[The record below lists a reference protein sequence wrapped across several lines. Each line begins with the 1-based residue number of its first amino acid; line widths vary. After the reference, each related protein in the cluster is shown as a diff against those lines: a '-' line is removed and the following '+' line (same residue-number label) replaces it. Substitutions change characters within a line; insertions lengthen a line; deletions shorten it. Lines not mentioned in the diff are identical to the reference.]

1 MKPYCIAPFVH
12 LYQHSQSLDDRVCC
26 ISKINKADDNR
37 DNGVDNNLQSKW
49 ENEYYQDIRKRML
62 EPGSDLPECAEC
74 IRLEKQ
80 GQTSDRLNFESRFKN
95 QYIEFNTITGNQYNH
110 PLDYDLRPGNLC
122 NLGCRMCSPMSST
135 QLSKEY
141 KKHKDDFN
149 DLVPETFF
157 TMEDGC
163 DWDYKEN
170 LDWIKENLLSGK
182 TNRIKFLGGE
192 PTIMPGVLELLDFMI
207 DNSLTRTSLSFTTNC
222 TNENRHFVSK
232 VSRFTD
238 VYFHFSIDGI
248 GRTLEY
254 IRHPAKWNKINE
266 NIRKLSS
273 NKSWI
278 APMCNTTIQAYN
290 IHHLKDY
297 VYWLKALNKIRH
309 VELNTVIIDYPSHM
323 SYKVLPV
330 EYRNCYIVDL
340 INDPIMQWDVI
351 KQSNLRANLK
361 TILEDKTVEGTDKFI
376 EHTKAFDKVRNQ
388 NIKNYIPQLAS
399 YFGLSNGY
407 Q

>member
-26 ISKINKADDNR
+26 ISKVNKGDDNR
-37 DNGVDNNLQSKW
+37 AEGIDHNLQTKW
-49 ENEYYQDIRKRML
+49 KNKYYQDIRKRML
-62 EPGSDLPECAEC
+62 TPGAELPECTEC
-74 IRLEKQ
+74 IRLEEQ
-80 GQTSDRLNFESRFKN
+80 GQQSDRLNFANRFRN
-95 QYIEFNTITGNQYNH
+95 QYLEFNTITGNQYNH

-141 KKHKDDFN
+141 KKHKDKLDHI
-149 DLVPETFF
+149 VPETFF

-170 LDWIKENLLSGK
+170 LNWIKENLLSGK

-192 PTIMPGVLELLDFMI
+192 PTIMSGVLELLDFMI
-207 DNSLTRTSLSFTTNC
+207 ENSLTSTPLSFTTNC

-232 VSRFTD
+232 ISRFSS

-254 IRHPAKWNKINE
+254 IRHPANWRKINE
-266 NIRKLSS
+266 NIRKLITINSR
-273 NKSWI
+273 WM

-297 VYWLKALNKIRH
+297 VYWIKALNQLKH
-309 VELNTVIIDYPSHM
+309 VELNTVIVDYPSHM
-323 SYKVLPV
+323 SYKVLPL
-330 EYRNCYIVDL
+330 EYRNSYITDL
-340 INDPIMQWDVI
+340 INDPIMNYDII
-351 KQSNLRANLK
+351 KKSNLRANLE
-361 TILEDKTVEGTDKFI
+361 TILDDKTVKETSKFI
-376 EHTKAFDKVRNQ
+376 EHTKAFDKIRNQ
-388 NIKNYIPQLAS
+388 DIKNYIPQLVNIIS
-399 YFGLSNGY
+399 S
-407 Q
+407 